1 MAFNIGEN
9 IKQLRAEKGVT
20 QEQLAEHLSITYQS
34 VSKWENNITAPDIH
48 SIPAIAEYFG
58 VSINKLFKAKINPGD
73 VIILVNPEITEDQ
86 LWSFYARNG
95 CYEAKCYDKKTAALP
110 LKNAELVIGAFYDTE
125 LVGILTVLHDGLD
138 ANISLFYLSLEL
150 QGNNRHEC
158 GALIES
164 DPHGIAKKMGLMM
177 VEELNKVGVCFIST
191 VVVSGIE
198 NAVMESI
205 GLTENKGHIEYI
217 IDSRSAGD

>member
-1 MAFNIGEN
+1 MALNIGEN
-9 IKQLRAEKGVT
+9 IKHLRAEKGVT

-34 VSKWENNITAPDIH
+34 VSKWENNVTAPDLH
-48 SIPAIAEYFG
+48 LIPAIAEFFG
-58 VSINKLFKAKINPGD
+58 VSINKLFKVRMNPDD
-73 VIILVNPEITEDQ
+73 VRILVNPEITEDQ

-95 CYEAKCYDKKTAALP
+95 LYEAQCYDKKTAALP
-110 LKNAELVIGAFYDTE
+110 MKNSELVIGAFHENE

-150 QGNNRHEC
+150 QGANRHEC

-164 DPHGIAKKMGLMM
+164 DPYGIAKKMGLMM
-177 VEELNKVGVCFIST
+177 VEELNKAGVYFIS
-191 VVVSGIE
+191 VVVVNGIE
-198 NAVMESI
+198 NTIMESI

-217 IDSRSAGD
+217 IDSRPSGD